1 MSLIGDLCVCVCRD
15 RRAVER
21 YSVTSRRKSYILDAG
36 RSVPFSDHHPYLS
49 SRVTAAILPIV
60 ASLIIDRSDTRLPV
74 FRYVCPIFYF
84 YFRSSRA
91 TYMHRGTWNHRVSAK
106 DTFTHTQRKKKS
118 KTNKNRCIH
127 VKETGKKKFLSES
140 CISSTMIV
148 VDTDRW
154 YARWAMK
161 QPTRPTRRLWSVE
174 KQKQEEERFEKRSNE
189 NRCFLSLEFLRRV
202 LYVTYDPS
210 RDKRWFIIGEET
222 R

>member
-36 RSVPFSDHHPYLS
+36 RSVPFFDHHPYLS

-60 ASLIIDRSDTRLPV
+60 ASLIIDRSDTRLPI

-106 DTFTHTQRKKKS
+106 DTFTHTQSKKKS

-127 VKETGKKKFLSES
+127 IKETGKKKFLSES

-148 VDTDRW
+148 VDTHRR
-154 YARWAMK
+154 YAR
-161 QPTRPTRRLWSVE
+161 
-174 KQKQEEERFEKRSNE
+174 
-189 NRCFLSLEFLRRV
+189 
-202 LYVTYDPS
+202 
-210 RDKRWFIIGEET
+210 
-222 R
+222 